1 MLSGNFSQLT
11 LAEATSQCHLNDVLY
26 VPRCCQYVPISYS
39 GSSRKTLLLSF
50 FQSDL
55 RFQCSCVNKFGN
67 PERLDVLIKK
77 KSLLPFQLMGN

>member
-11 LAEATSQCHLNDVLY
+11 LAEATSQCHLNDVL
-26 VPRCCQYVPISYS
+26 YVPISYS

>member
-1 MLSGNFSQLT
+1 MFCFCLLVLSGNFSQLT
-11 LAEATSQCHLNDVLY
+11 LAEVTSQCHLNDVLY
-26 VPRCCQYVPISYS
+26 VQRIV
-39 GSSRKTLLLSF
+39 F
-50 FQSDL
+50 HSDL